1 MCPLCRDERIEIT
14 MMKKQHLYKISIDH
28 IQNADGSVPDDDI
41 CEFEFSSHD
50 ELFEI
55 IEKLK
60 SRADVGPE
68 KAAPLG
74 LGIKLFGGI
83 MLANKKQDLFVNL
96 MPHFAAFMKNLKQKT
111 L

>member
-1 MCPLCRDERIEIT
+1 
-14 MMKKQHLYKISIDH
+14 MKKQHRYKISIDH
-28 IQNADGSVPDDDI
+28 IQNADGTVPDDEIFTFD
-41 CEFEFSSHD
+41 FSSHD

-83 MLANKKQDLFVNL
+83 MLANKKQDLFKNL
-96 MPHFAAFMKNLKQKT
+96 MPHFAAFMKNLKQQRAE
-111 L
+111 